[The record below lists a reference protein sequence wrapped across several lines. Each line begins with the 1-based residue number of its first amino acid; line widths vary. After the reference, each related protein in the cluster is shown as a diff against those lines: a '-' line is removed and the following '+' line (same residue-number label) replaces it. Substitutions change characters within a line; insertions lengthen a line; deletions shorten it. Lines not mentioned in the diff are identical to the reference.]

1 MNGKIALRDIIKAI
15 VILKPG
21 ATLAVIQRMILTK
34 TPKATVSTALH
45 CMAAQGLFTTR
56 RVENKGRRGLKC
68 NAYYPTKKLLTSF
81 TVTRE
86 MREYLGLDD
95 IEMNQGKLKRKNN
108 TIFDAC
114 KQSPATKRI
123 LWFYGCGELP
133 GLEVA
138 R

>member
-1 MNGKIALRDIIKAI
+1 MNVEIALRDIIKSI

-21 ATLAVIQRMILTK
+21 ATMAVIQRMIWTK
-34 TPKATVSTALH
+34 TPSATIGTALH

-56 RVENKGRRGLKC
+56 RVENKGRRGFKC
-68 NAYYPTKKLLTSF
+68 NAYYPTKKLLSSF

-86 MREYLGLDD
+86 MREHLGLDD
-95 IEMNQGKLKRKNN
+95 IELNQGKSKRKNN
-108 TIFDAC
+108 TIFEYC

-123 LWFYGCGELP
+123 LWFYGRGELP
-133 GLEVA
+133 ELGI

>member
-21 ATLAVIQRMILTK
+21 VTMAVIQRMIWTK
-34 TPKATVSTALH
+34 TPSATIGTALH
-45 CMAAQGLFTTR
+45 CFVEHGLFTKR
-56 RVENKGRRGLKC
+56 RVESKGRRGFKC
-68 NAYYPTKKLLTSF
+68 NAYYPTKKLLSSF

-95 IEMNQGKLKRKNN
+95 IELNTGKLKRKNN
-108 TIFDAC
+108 TIFESC

-133 GLEVA
+133 A
-138 R
+138 I

>member
-1 MNGKIALRDIIKAI
+1 MNRKIALRDIIKAI

-21 ATLAVIQRMILTK
+21 VTMVVIQRMIWTK
-34 TPKATVSTALH
+34 TPSATIGTALH

-56 RVENKGRRGLKC
+56 RVENKGRRGFKC
-68 NAYYPTKKLLTSF
+68 NAYYPTKKLLDSF

-86 MREYLGLDD
+86 MRECLGLDD
-95 IEMNQGKLKRKNN
+95 IELNHGKPKRKDN
-108 TIFDAC
+108 TIFEYC

-133 GLEVA
+133 A
-138 R
+138 I

>member
-1 MNGKIALRDIIKAI
+1 MKGEIALRDIIKAI

-21 ATLAVIQRMILTK
+21 VTMAVIQRMIWTK
-34 TPKATVSTALH
+34 TPSATIGTALH
-45 CMAAQGLFTTR
+45 CIVAQGLFKTR
-56 RVENKGRRGLKC
+56 RVEHKGRRGFRC
-68 NAYYPTKKLLTSF
+68 NAYYPTQKLLSSF

-95 IEMNQGKLKRKNN
+95 IELNPGKVKRKAN

-123 LWFYGCGELP
+123 LWFYGRGDFP
-133 GLEVA
+133 AVEVK
-138 R
+138 